1 MDVVVSSTSAA
12 HLEYL
17 LRIADSSLILGHRLS
32 EWCGHG
38 PVLEED
44 IALTNVA
51 LDLIGQA
58 RLLYT
63 RAGAL
68 EDGGRSE
75 DQFAFNRTESE
86 FRNVTMVEL
95 PNGDYGSTIMRNFLF
110 TAFQLELWP
119 LLQASADAQLAEI
132 AGKSRK
138 EAQYH
143 AQHASDWTVRLGDGT
158 DESHTRMQRALDTL
172 WPYTAEFFSAST
184 TDDAAAESAI
194 GPAWSSLEARWHA
207 AVRPVLDVATLRV
220 PERTIVPVARQGGP
234 AQRAHGAV
242 AARDAVSATYLPEPQ
257 LVVEVRGLMTPRYH
271 TLRIADVRRETPE
284 CISVTFDLPPELA
297 PAYRFV
303 QGQHLGLRTTL
314 DGEELRRS
322 YSICSGVDDGE
333 IRVAIKKVGGGKF
346 SHWANEA
353 LKPGDPIE
361 VLTPEGR
368 FFTPLDPAH
377 GKHYVAFVAGSG
389 ITPVL
394 SLIRTTLA
402 REPKSRFTLVYGN
415 RRQSSVM
422 FHEALEDLKDR
433 YLTRF
438 SLYNV
443 FSREAQEVEL
453 FNGRIDAAKV
463 NQFLESLVPSDTIDE
478 AFICGPL
485 TMIDDVEVALIAAGV
500 PANHVHVERF
510 GIPTGSTRGDR

>member
-1 MDVVVSSTSAA
+1 
-12 HLEYL
+12 
-17 LRIADSSLILGHRLS
+17 
-32 EWCGHG
+32 
-38 PVLEED
+38 
-44 IALTNVA
+44 
-51 LDLIGQA
+51 
-58 RLLYT
+58 
-63 RAGAL
+63 
-68 EDGGRSE
+68 
-75 DQFAFNRTESE
+75 
-86 FRNVTMVEL
+86 
-95 PNGDYGSTIMRNFLF
+95 
-110 TAFQLELWP
+110 
-119 LLQASADAQLAEI
+119 
-132 AGKSRK
+132 
-138 EAQYH
+138 
-143 AQHASDWTVRLGDGT
+143 
-158 DESHTRMQRALDTL
+158 
-172 WPYTAEFFSAST
+172 
-184 TDDAAAESAI
+184 
-194 GPAWSSLEARWHA
+194 
-207 AVRPVLDVATLRV
+207 
-220 PERTIVPVARQGGP
+220 
-234 AQRAHGAV
+234 
-242 AARDAVSATYLPEPQ
+242 
-257 LVVEVRGLMTPRYH
+257 MTPRYH

-510 GIPTGSTRGDR
+510 GIPTGLAQEIDDAESAQSHIELIIDGVKREVDFMPGQHSILDAGRSAGIDLPFSCKAGMCSTCRAKVLDGQVRMAKNYALEPHEVADGFVLTCQSYPLTDRVVISYDAR